1 MLTTDL
7 LLSPFGADGPEMV
20 EAATVTEQ
28 AGYGGVWTLDHF
40 SGSMVQ
46 RPWSREPFT
55 ILGAMATATSRI
67 RIGPLV
73 ANVVNRHPALLTSAA
88 ATLQSLSGGR
98 GVLGLGAGAA
108 PGATFAGEHEA
119 IGRDLGDLDGRRRR
133 LAETIEVMRLIWSGG
148 GDHQGEFFTLRALE
162 AVVGDE
168 APPPIVIGAGST
180 GTVELAAAHADGV
193 NILIRRGWQDLVRL
207 ARDVAPDRRF
217 EISVYDIVDLD
228 HPTGG
233 DTEAMVDLAVDR
245 RVLAVR
251 APFPSAR
258 LDAIADRLRSL

>member
-7 LLSPFGADGPEMV
+7 LLSPFGADGPELV
-20 EAATVTEQ
+20 EAARATEQ
-28 AGYGGVWTLDHF
+28 AGYGGVWTVDHF
-40 SGSMVQ
+40 SGSMVE

-88 ATLQSLSGGR
+88 ATLQSVSRGR

-119 IGRDLGDLDGRRRR
+119 IGRDLGDVAARRRR
-133 LAETIEVMRLIWSGG
+133 LVETIEVMKLIWRGG
-148 GDHQGEFFTLRALE
+148 GDHRGEFFTLSALE

-168 APPPIVIGAGST
+168 PLPPIVIGAGSA
-180 GTVELAAAHADGV
+180 GTVEVAAAQADGV
-193 NILIRRGWQDLVRL
+193 NILIRPGWQDLVRL
-207 ARDVAPDRRF
+207 ARDMAPDRRF
-217 EISVYDIVDLD
+217 EISVYDMIDLD

-233 DTEAMVDLAVDR
+233 ETEAMVELDVDC
-245 RVLAVR
+245 RVLSVR

>member
-20 EAATVTEQ
+20 EAARVTEE

-40 SGSMVQ
+40 SGSMAQ

-55 ILGAMATATSRI
+55 ILGAMAAATSHI
-67 RIGPLV
+67 RIGPMV

-98 GVLGLGAGAA
+98 SVLGLGAGAA
-108 PGATFAGEHEA
+108 PGAPFAGEHEA
-119 IGRDLGDLDGRRRR
+119 IGRGLGDLSERRRR
-133 LAETIEVMRLIWSGG
+133 LAETIDVLRLIWKGG
-148 GDHQGEFFTLRALE
+148 GDHHGEFFSLNGLDG
-162 AVVGDE
+162 VVGHE
-168 APPPIVIGAGST
+168 QPPPIVIGASSI
-180 GTVELAAAHADGV
+180 GTLEIAAAHADGV
-193 NILIRRGWQDLVRL
+193 NIIVRPGWQDLVRA
-207 ARDVAPDRRF
+207 ARDLTTDRPF
-217 EISVYDIVDLD
+217 EISVYDMIDLD

-233 DTEAMVDLAVDR
+233 ATDTLTTLGVDC

-251 APFPSAR
+251 TPFPASR
-258 LDAIADRLRSL
+258 LHAIADRLRSA

>member
-20 EAATVTEQ
+20 EAARVTEQ

-55 ILGAMATATSRI
+55 ILGAIATATSRI

-98 GVLGLGAGAA
+98 AVLGLGAGAA
-108 PGATFAGEHEA
+108 PGATFAVLEHTPLFSVA
-119 IGRDLGDLDGRRRR
+119 PYLRPYDVTGDGRF
-133 LAETIEVMRLIWSGG
+133 VM
-148 GDHQGEFFTLRALE
+148 
-162 AVVGDE
+162 
-168 APPPIVIGAGST
+168 
-180 GTVELAAAHADGV
+180 
-193 NILIRRGWQDLVRL
+193 
-207 ARDVAPDRRF
+207 
-217 EISVYDIVDLD
+217 
-228 HPTGG
+228 
-233 DTEAMVDLAVDR
+233 
-245 RVLAVR
+245 VR
-251 APFPSAR
+251 ASAVGQLIVVENWFEELKENR
-258 LDAIADRLRSL
+258 R